1 MGVAMSI
8 SKEKLDNLKKSI
20 AIPHELGH
28 YEMMHRI
35 DKLSIVGDLEIDD
48 TDELFDRLNKMKDS
62 RFYSIRRRKTK
73 SKYIKKLYRYQVKV
87 KNKYNP
93 KQAFMIYY
101 KPTEMDF
108 KKKDKYEGRG
118 AVRFEFSPQH
128 FTVDDINKLVLYL
141 GKKKRLGKY
150 LYKLL
155 KSAWVTRIDY
165 ALDIYDM
172 RLSDYHIGF
181 KGACC
186 GERYSSE
193 GEFQGQRLGSNKS
206 EYHAACYEKL
216 DVGDDLE
223 SLSDEELQLIITNW
237 REIQDYRRFLR
248 IETRYKPRSK
258 ALLLRDIRNLHNL
271 LERIGFYKKPL
282 CTKEGDLDWELL
294 LSGMILPELRDY
306 VNKTN
311 PKEAKKILKRLDN
324 RLKNNQVDLFDKDEI
339 WCDFHLLVEKLG
351 ILGVPALWQKS
362 LREKWALKHGY

>member
-1 MGVAMSI
+1 MGVAMSTLKPNI
-8 SKEKLDNLKKSI
+8 DNLKKSI

-48 TDELFDRLNKMKDS
+48 TDELFDRLNKMKGS
-62 RFYSIRRRKTK
+62 RFYSIERKKATDENM
-73 SKYIKKLYRYQVKV
+73 SKLYRYQIKV
-87 KNKYNP
+87 GNKYNP
-93 KQAFMIYY
+93 KQVFMIYY
-101 KPTEMDF
+101 MPTEIDF
-108 KKKDKYEGRG
+108 KKTDKYQGRG

-150 LYKLL
+150 LYKIL
-155 KSAWVTRIDY
+155 KRAWVTRIDY

-193 GEFQGQRLGSNKS
+193 DEFQGQRLGSNKS
-206 EYHAACYEKL
+206 EYHASYYEKL
-216 DVGDDLE
+216 DVGDDLD

-248 IETRYKPRSK
+248 LEVRYKPRCK

-362 LREKWALKHGY
+362 LREEWARKHGY

>member
-1 MGVAMSI
+1 MSI

-35 DKLSIVGDLEIDD
+35 DKISIVGDLEIDD
-48 TDELFDRLNKMKDS
+48 TDELFDRLNKMKGNPI
-62 RFYSIRRRKTK
+62 YSMKRRKTK
-73 SKYIKKLYRYQVKV
+73 SKYIKKLYRYQIKI

-101 KPTEMDF
+101 MPTEIDF
-108 KKKDKYEGRG
+108 KKTDKYQGRG

-128 FTVDDINKLVLYL
+128 FSFDDINKLVLYL

-150 LYKLL
+150 LYKIL

-181 KGACC
+181 KRACC

-193 GEFQGQRLGSNKS
+193 DEFQGQRLGSNKS
-206 EYHAACYEKL
+206 EYHASCYEKL
-216 DVGDDLE
+216 DVGDDLDT
-223 SLSDEELQLIITNW
+223 LHDKDLQLIITNW

-248 IETRYKPRSK
+248 LETRYKPRSK

-271 LERIGFYKKPL
+271 LERIEFYKKPL
-282 CTKEGDLDWELL
+282 RIKEGDLDWESL
-294 LSGMILPELRDY
+294 LSNKTLPELRDY
-306 VNKTN
+306 VNKAN
-311 PKEAKKILKRLDN
+311 PKEAKKIFKRLDN
-324 RLKNNQVDLFDKDEI
+324 RLKNNQFDLFAKEEI
-339 WCDFHLLVEKLG
+339 WYGFHLLVDKFG

>member
-1 MGVAMSI
+1 MGVAMSTLKPNI
-8 SKEKLDNLKKSI
+8 DNLKKSI

-28 YEMMHRI
+28 HEMMHRI

-48 TDELFDRLNKMKDS
+48 IDELFDRLNKMKGS
-62 RFYSIRRRKTK
+62 RFYSIRRRETK

-101 KPTEMDF
+101 MPTEMDF
-108 KKKDKYEGRG
+108 KKTDKYEGRG

-128 FTVDDINKLVLYL
+128 FSFDDINKLVLYL

-150 LYKLL
+150 LYKIL

-186 GERYSSE
+186 GECYSSE

-206 EYHAACYEKL
+206 EYHASCYEKL
-216 DVGDDLE
+216 DVGDDLD
-223 SLSDEELQLIITNW
+223 SFSDEELQLIITNW

-258 ALLLRDIRNLHNL
+258 ALLLRDIHNLHNL

-294 LSGMILPELRDY
+294 LSGMILPELRNY

-339 WCDFHLLVEKLG
+339 WCDFHLLVETLG

-362 LREKWALKHGY
+362 LREEWARKHGY

>member
-1 MGVAMSI
+1 MSI

-35 DKLSIVGDLEIDD
+35 DKISIVGDLETDD
-48 TDELFDRLNKMKDS
+48 IKEFFDRLNKMKGNPI
-62 RFYSIRRRKTK
+62 YSIERKKVTDENM
-73 SKYIKKLYRYQVKV
+73 SKLYQYQIEVR
-87 KNKYNP
+87 NKTNSEQMVIIHY
-93 KQAFMIYY
+93 M
-101 KPTEMDF
+101 PTEIDF
-108 KKKDKYEGRG
+108 KKTDKYQGRG

-128 FTVDDINKLVLYL
+128 FSFDDINKLVLYL
-141 GKKKRLGKY
+141 GNKKRLDNY
-150 LYKLL
+150 LYKIL

-206 EYHAACYEKL
+206 EYHASCYEKL
-216 DVGDDLE
+216 DVGDDLDT
-223 SLSDEELQLIITNW
+223 LHDKDLQLIITNW

-248 IETRYKPRSK
+248 LEVRYKPRCK

-282 CTKEGDLDWELL
+282 RTKKGDLDWESL
-294 LSGMILPELRDY
+294 LSGMTLPELRDY
-306 VNKTN
+306 V
-311 PKEAKKILKRLDN
+311 KETYPNEVKKIFKRLDN
-324 RLKNNQVDLFDKDEI
+324 RLKSNQFDLFDKDEI

>member
-1 MGVAMSI
+1 MSTLKPNI
-8 SKEKLDNLKKSI
+8 DNLKKSI

-48 TDELFDRLNKMKDS
+48 TDELFDRLNKMKGS

-108 KKKDKYEGRG
+108 KKTDKYEGRG

-150 LYKLL
+150 LYKIL

-181 KGACC
+181 KGHVVANVTQVKASFK
-186 GERYSSE
+186 GNGLVAINQSIMP
-193 GEFQGQRLGSNKS
+193 L
-206 EYHAACYEKL
+206 
-216 DVGDDLE
+216 VM
-223 SLSDEELQLIITNW
+223 
-237 REIQDYRRFLR
+237 
-248 IETRYKPRSK
+248 RS
-258 ALLLRDIRNLHNL
+258 
-271 LERIGFYKKPL
+271 
-282 CTKEGDLDWELL
+282 W
-294 LSGMILPELRDY
+294 M
-306 VNKTN
+306 
-311 PKEAKKILKRLDN
+311 
-324 RLKNNQVDLFDKDEI
+324 
-339 WCDFHLLVEKLG
+339 LVMT
-351 ILGVPALWQKS
+351 
-362 LREKWALKHGY
+362 

>member
-1 MGVAMSI
+1 MSI

-48 TDELFDRLNKMKDS
+48 TDELFDRLNKMKGS
-62 RFYSIRRRKTK
+62 RFYSIERKKATDK
-73 SKYIKKLYRYQVKV
+73 NIKKLYRYQIKV
-87 KNKYNP
+87 GNICNSEQMFIIHY
-93 KQAFMIYY
+93 M
-101 KPTEMDF
+101 PTEIDF
-108 KKKDKYEGRG
+108 KKKDKYQGRG

-150 LYKLL
+150 LYKIL

-193 GEFQGQRLGSNKS
+193 DEFQGQRLGSNKS
-206 EYHAACYEKL
+206 EYHASCYEKL
-216 DVGDDLE
+216 DVGDDLD

-237 REIQDYRRFLR
+237 REIQDYRRLLR
-248 IETRYKPRSK
+248 LEVRYKPRSK

-271 LERIGFYKKPL
+271 LERIAFYKKPL
-282 CTKEGDLDWELL
+282 RTKEGDLDWESL
-294 LSGMILPELRDY
+294 LSGMTLPELRDS
-306 VNKTN
+306 VNKAN
-311 PKEAKKILKRLDN
+311 PKEAKKALKRLDN
-324 RLKNNQVDLFDKDEI
+324 RLKNNQFELFDKEEI
-339 WCDFHLLVEKLG
+339 WYDFHLLVDKLG
-351 ILGVPALWQKS
+351 ILGVPALWQKN
-362 LREKWALKHGY
+362 LREEWALKHGY

>member
-1 MGVAMSI
+1 MGVVMSI

-339 WCDFHLLVEKLG
+339 WYDFHLLVDKLG

>member
-1 MGVAMSI
+1 MGVAMSTLKPNI
-8 SKEKLDNLKKSI
+8 DNLKKSI

-35 DKLSIVGDLEIDD
+35 DKISIVGDLEIDD
-48 TDELFDRLNKMKDS
+48 TNELFDRLNKMKGS

-206 EYHAACYEKL
+206 EYHASCYEKL
-216 DVGDDLE
+216 DVGDDLD

-294 LSGMILPELRDY
+294 LSGMILPELRNY

-351 ILGVPALWQKS
+351 ILGVPALWQKNQ
-362 LREKWALKHGY
+362 REEWARKHGY